1 MLAVFA
7 ALVDFEGLFVEEER
21 VAVFTVL
28 RIGIVLKIKDLKN

>member
-21 VAVFTVL
+21 VAEFAVL
-28 RIGIVLKIKDLKN
+28 RVGIVLKINNLKN